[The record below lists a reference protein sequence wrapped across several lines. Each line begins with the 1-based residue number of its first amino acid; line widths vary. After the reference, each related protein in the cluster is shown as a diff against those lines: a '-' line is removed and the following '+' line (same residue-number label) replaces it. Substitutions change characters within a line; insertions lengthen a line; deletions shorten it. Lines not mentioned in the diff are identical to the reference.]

1 MTCWKRQREPGPV
14 QSGEHHTQFT
24 HTMSSSP
31 SHPWLCFLS
40 SHFPPNLPAP
50 WMWVSLQSCFLAVAP
65 LPTCS
70 SSPPP
75 AGGGHAQWRLLGSY
89 SQQGYHRAAWPHE
102 SWLIPP
108 LGPAGQN
115 RAGACR
121 CGSIRQELEDSQSS
135 GLGRPKAQALSS
147 VPGKISPTVESSY
160 SLCELTPVWAPGL
173 NWLKGRDAH
182 CSRKASGLIGNKLT
196 SLSIAR
202 SCWFLAR
209 NSLRPL
215 WESILSDILANNGQE
230 KFSL

>member
-14 QSGEHHTQFT
+14 QSGEHHTQLT
-24 HTMSSSP
+24 HTMGSSP

-115 RAGACR
+115 RAGSLSVR
-121 CGSIRQELEDSQSS
+121 INQTGTRRLTVLRVGETQGPGSVICPRKDLTHRGVQLFSVWTDPS
-135 GLGRPKAQALSS
+135 LGSR
-147 VPGKISPTVESSY
+147 T
-160 SLCELTPVWAPGL
+160 ELTEGERCPL
-173 NWLKGRDAH
+173 LQESFRAH
-182 CSRKASGLIGNKLT
+182 RK
-196 SLSIAR
+196 
-202 SCWFLAR
+202 
-209 NSLRPL
+209 
-215 WESILSDILANNGQE
+215 
-230 KFSL
+230 